1 LSLPN
6 PTASQLS
13 RSASFEGA
21 DDTYGDEEPSVSDA
35 TIERFYRVI
44 VVSIALVL
52 LVVAFAGMA
61 LWATSGDD
69 TEQPMGAVD
78 IGFLQDMLDH
88 HDQALLIAEAYLDGN
103 PDGAAAP
110 YANEVVLFQTRD
122 IARMEEWLAEAGL
135 ERGVPDRQA
144 MIWMSEPST
153 VNEMPGMQDPSDIA
167 ALAAARGPEADAR
180 FFSLM
185 SDHHLGGVHMADF
198 AADNA
203 TTERIR
209 DFAAA
214 VSYNQ
219 SIEVVEY
226 DGAVERLGLGSL

>member
-1 LSLPN
+1 
-6 PTASQLS
+6 
-13 RSASFEGA
+13 
-21 DDTYGDEEPSVSDA
+21 
-35 TIERFYRVI
+35 
-44 VVSIALVL
+44 
-52 LVVAFAGMA
+52 
-61 LWATSGDD
+61 
-69 TEQPMGAVD
+69 
-78 IGFLQDMLDH
+78 
-88 HDQALLIAEAYLDGN
+88 
-103 PDGAAAP
+103 
-110 YANEVVLFQTRD
+110 
-122 IARMEEWLAEAGL
+122 MEEWLAEAGL

-153 VNEMPGMQDPSDIA
+153 VIEMPGMQDPSDIA